1 MEEERS
7 HHTNEWERG
16 KRKKRRRD
24 CKNGEMIVRCVS
36 IDDIDGTGSSANS
49 GEGGLVTLVTILTL
63 VLGRSQELQASTF
76 EGGLQV
82 FFWLFHFSFFLFCL
96 EIGEQPNVV

>member
-36 IDDIDGTGSSANS
+36 INDIDGTGSSANS
-49 GEGGLVTLVTILTL
+49 GEGGACHACHDCHACP
-63 VLGRSQELQASTF
+63 RQESRITGIDF
-76 EGGLQV
+76 
-82 FFWLFHFSFFLFCL
+82 
-96 EIGEQPNVV
+96 